1 MIYGYVRISTRKQTN
16 GNSIENQKEQL
27 MKAGAEKI
35 FCDVYTGTTLKRPEL
50 ENLLSEV
57 KTGDKIIVTKLDRV
71 ARTAGQG
78 YELINSLTEQGVA
91 VHVLNMGQIDTTPVG
106 KLIMQI
112 LFAFAEFE
120 RDMIVER
127 TQEGKQRARETG
139 RLIDGRPKKYGKK
152 QLDHAVELCE
162 KYPISE
168 VVRMTGISKSTILR
182 HKRTIRNSTI

>member
-1 MIYGYVRISTRKQTN
+1 MIYGYARVSTRKQLG

-50 ENLLSEV
+50 EKLLSEV
-57 KTGDKIIVTKLDRV
+57 QFGDKIIVTKLDRV
-71 ARTAGQG
+71 ARSAGQG
-78 YELINSLTEQGVA
+78 YELINSLMEQGVT
-91 VHVLNMGQIDTTPVG
+91 VHVLNMGQIDTSPIG

-120 RDMIVER
+120 RDLIVER
-127 TQEGKQRARETG
+127 TQEGKQRARQSG

-162 KYPISE
+162 QYPVSE

-182 HKRTIRNSTI
+182 HKRTIK